1 MFDNSTISLGSMD
14 LRGISKMTSNITKL
28 EFRFCKFG
36 AFFKANALK
45 SSSGLIINSKDH
57 VHSKVI
63 SAIGRIK

>member
-1 MFDNSTISLGSMD
+1 
-14 LRGISKMTSNITKL
+14 MTSNITKL
-28 EFRFCKFG
+28 ESRFCKFG

-57 VHSKVI
+57 VHSKVV